1 MSESIL
7 YHPQGTFL
15 HKHENFTFREGFAEY
30 LTDDGVIEQWVSYN
44 RDERNSFLASRC
56 RQLNIQSNWVYFNYK
71 GTSSNSKVGMQFK
84 TNSYSEIVM
93 TGTSI
98 VFGIENRYWDSL
110 NEIINWSKF
119 KNIDSGGN
127 FKEKICKV
135 SSNNINVIYTAILKL
150 KKSGE
155 NVVGHIVYIKK
166 AKELIITPKTVG
178 LANNTLHTAEVIKHK
193 TLEYISK
200 NSKNDYKNDD
210 DNPLYTST
218 VKIFSKLR
226 LNVST
231 VSYLAFD
238 LDVTYL
244 SMVKSEMMEIFSAYI
259 VASRHSSYKVE
270 FPDDSTYP
278 LIDYIL
284 DLGNGEKIN
293 FSVKNEIPTISDQKE
308 IDLYINN
315 PNKKLRESNT
325 NTVKVKSIFPD
336 KAEIDAWHNDMT
348 NLKINTMNNN
358 LVHLVWLPGVIMTT
372 RRPIDTNGSYPI
384 MSINQIKNKYPDLY
398 DNLITKIFGSS
409 TPPFDNIINSI
420 NYKTIYDKSITIT
433 DTKGNI
439 ETFEGKLVKIFGNH
453 LSFISKNETQM
464 ILDMSYIRYICEK
477 MLIEAS
483 NTNINFIDVLKYQI
497 LDKKQIVYS
506 IAKGRIINRNNKTIL
521 RMSFKFYDYVSESNN
536 NDRIILRSKN
546 SPGNRTH
553 ESLGLD
559 IKLNHNGTPI
569 VRGKRL
575 ISSRLRLINRIEKTN
590 LTDISKRTRK
600 IPRKNKFR

>member
-15 HKHENFTFREGFAEY
+15 HEHKNFTFREGFAEY

-71 GTSSNSKVGMQFK
+71 GTSSDSKVGMKFK

-110 NEIINWSKF
+110 DEIINKF
-119 KNIDSGGN
+119 KNIDWSSGGN

-150 KKSGE
+150 KKSE
-155 NVVGHIVYIKK
+155 KNVVGHIVYIKK

-226 LNVST
+226 LNLST
-231 VSYLAFD
+231 VD

-259 VASRHSSYKVE
+259 VASRYSSYKVE

-325 NTVKVKSIFPD
+325 NTAKVKSIFPD
-336 KAEIDAWHNDMT
+336 QAEIDAWHNDMT
-348 NLKINTMNNN
+348 NRKINTMNNN

-372 RRPIDTNGSYPI
+372 RRAIDTNGSYPI
-384 MSINQIKNKYPDLY
+384 MSINQIKNNYPNLY

-420 NYKTIYDKSITIT
+420 DYTTIYDKSITIT

-439 ETFEGKLVKIFGNH
+439 ETFKGKLVKIFGNH
-453 LSFISKNETQM
+453 LSFIFKNETQM

-506 IAKGRIINRNNKTIL
+506 IAKGHIINRNNKTIL

-569 VRGKRL
+569 VRGKRI
-575 ISSRLRLINRIEKTN
+575 ISKGRLRPINRIEKTN
-590 LTDISKRTRK
+590 LTAISKRTRK